1 MIRYNTINW
10 FSCAKSW
17 WVASLICH
25 MEPKKQSN
33 EKLAYHDLDIRV
45 GWGWWEYCRIHW
57 NPTPQ
62 GYKVIMRGY
71 NWMKISVETSWEG
84 LPLEY
89 SCVWLRNK
97 RNQWQILSST
107 KSWQLFTNMD
117 SILLTVG
124 WFASMFT
131 RFFDTAELCLY
142 SFSWEIGWKQILVVL
157 LRWRE
162 FEARSVAVF
171 LLTCH
176 RGGGGRCQSQGC

>member
-1 MIRYNTINW
+1 MGMMRILQN
-10 FSCAKSW
+10 
-17 WVASLICH
+17 SLESHTTGIQGNY
-25 MEPKKQSN
+25 ERLQLDEN
-33 EKLAYHDLDIRV
+33 QRWDLM
-45 GWGWWEYCRIHW
+45 GWG
-57 NPTPQ
+57 NL
-62 GYKVIMRGY
+62 
-71 NWMKISVETSWEG
+71 EG

-176 RGGGGRCQSQGC
+176 RGGGGRCQSHGC